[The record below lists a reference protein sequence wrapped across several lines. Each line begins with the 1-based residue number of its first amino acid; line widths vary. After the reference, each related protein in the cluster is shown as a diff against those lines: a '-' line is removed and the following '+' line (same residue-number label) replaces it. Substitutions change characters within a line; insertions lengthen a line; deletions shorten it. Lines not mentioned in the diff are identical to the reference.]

1 MELTKEYITSL
12 TNLFKTQA
20 HKSITNGY
28 YDNGIKFLYA
38 LCHTAYT
45 FYLNYSDLEIEQLLE
60 VLSKQINGDFSL
72 FAPYSQYKSRVVL
85 FDTFS
90 QDTQGLTMQYLNA
103 IIAGGYEL
111 MYMTEFGLDDP
122 RSRIIKQTL
131 QNYPN
136 AIVETV
142 PSALKGM
149 KRAKYIYEKIY
160 AYHPAKLFMHIHP
173 SAVVPVVAFYAL
185 PKQITRYQINLTDHA
200 YWVGAGCMD
209 YTFEFREYGANL
221 SVSRRG
227 FSLDKILMLPY
238 YPMMQQT
245 EFAGFPKEAEGKV
258 KIFAGSAFYKIID
271 KYDTFFRL
279 NKAILDANPEAVTLF
294 AGGGDKSI
302 IDKLI
307 KKYNLEGRFIPIGQ
321 RNDIFECYKHSDIYL
336 STFPLFGGLMGQFAA
351 HAALPIL
358 ALEKKTGGTVE
369 EVICQKRQERIT
381 LPEIDDVVAEATRL
395 IKDSDYRKQRGLA
408 MKACVID
415 KDEFNDSFVKS
426 IETNQS
432 QYTITY
438 ESNMQLHLLDINDK
452 LKLINKSKDFH
463 MFLFKTFGYK
473 LLLSHPLIW
482 MDGFKAKIRNSRLG
496 KHIK

>member
-1 MELTKEYITSL
+1 MKLTEKFVNRCFED
-12 TNLFKTQA
+12 FK
-20 HKSITNGY
+20 HKAIRCYQKGQYNSCLSY
-28 YDNGIKFLYA
+28 LSA
-38 LCHTAYT
+38 ACQTAYT
-45 FYLNYSDLEIEQLLE
+45 FYLGYSDAAIEELLKN
-60 VLSKQINGDFSL
+60 VSNLINSDFSSS
-72 FAPYSQYKSRVVL
+72 AQSSPNKSRVVL

-90 QDTQGLTMQYLNA
+90 QDAQGLTMQYLNA

-131 QNYPN
+131 RDYPN

-245 EFAGFPKEAEGKV
+245 EFAGFPKEADGKV

-279 NKAILDANPEAVTLF
+279 NKAILDANPEAITLF

-302 IDKLI
+302 IDELI

-351 HAALPIL
+351 HAGLPIL
-358 ALEKKTGGTVE
+358 ALENKTGGTVE
-369 EVICQKRQERIT
+369 EVVCQKRYERIT
-381 LPEIDDVVAEATRL
+381 LSEIEDVVAEATHL
-395 IKDSDYRKQRGLA
+395 IVNPDYRKKRGEA
-408 MKACVID
+408 MRACVID
-415 KDEFNDSFVKS
+415 SEEFNKSFAQS
-426 IETNQS
+426 IETNKS
-432 QYTITY
+432 QYDFTY
-438 ESNMQLHLLDINDK
+438 EKDVKLHYLEINNK
-452 LKLINKSKDFH
+452 LKLVNKNKDYH
-463 MFLFKTFGYK
+463 LYLFRTMGYK

-482 MDGFKAKIRNSRLG
+482 MDGFKARIKNSRLG
-496 KHIK
+496 NYIK